1 LHFIENKSVG
11 ADPNKPKCRK
21 AKEIRSERKRQKLA
35 AKGIEVCTINMATS
49 YVLMVSYQQTFPY
62 KKQFLGKNE
71 AIIHPLICRQFYSSR
86 GES

>member
-35 AKGIEVCTINMATS
+35 AKGIEVCTIMATS
-49 YVLMVSYQQTFPY
+49 YVLNSSFNGFIPT
-62 KKQFLGKNE
+62 N
-71 AIIHPLICRQFYSSR
+71 IIFYTKTNS
-86 GES
+86 